1 MSAATFAYLKDV
13 RPYTTQWR
21 VQVKVLHSWRQY
33 TSNTGETQE
42 LVLSDVEG
50 KKIHATMKKE
60 LVSKYASRLPVGH
73 WIFIEI
79 FALNYASGQF
89 RPTSHL
95 YKMTFTNGTHVFP
108 CDHVSDSS
116 YMSLASFKRIQ
127 NGDLNPYMLV
137 DVIGQIVMIG
147 ELLTLEA
154 NNKPTSKIEFEMRDE
169 TDERIGVTLWGSFA
183 ETVYRGSQDAGGRPV
198 VCLLRFVKIKS
209 YKGVKTLSNSFDASQ
224 VFVNPPFPEIAAFVQ
239 SLPSDGAMCIFRE
252 RVPKF
257 EIVIA
262 NQDDTSL
269 DHPRKTIVDLLNSVE
284 IGKARLMCTI
294 YAIDT
299 DLAWYYISCRSCNK
313 KVTHIHH
320 GVNGVNNKGKKLRFW
335 CDTCKSV
342 VTNVVAR
349 FMLYAKVMDNTGEA
363 KLLLFD
369 SVCVEI
375 IGESAPSVLN
385 GSVDEIDDPDNIPDA
400 VRNLIGRT
408 FLFLVC
414 VEKENIWD
422 GKEIYKVSKVLQKD
436 GLLLEEQLLE
446 DSQEVVN
453 PASIV
458 SGDQGNFCDAT
469 IPIGYYMWNFQP
481 GLKEGLW
488 YYMSDFQPAVPSEYQ
503 VRFGTMPLQIKCIK
517 QTTMW
522 PVRSRSF
529 SNFFDFVTPDAV
541 RNPHPDDL
549 TYVTDAMGVISAVST
564 IGRFP
569 FVCHP
574 GEIDYE
580 ARYLCF
586 NIVNN
591 VGDIIK
597 CVAVGKWC
605 EFFVNTWSR
614 RISSVD
620 FNYDKIVAVL
630 RFWRISSYCENN
642 VLMSESCCSR
652 LYIDPIFYELD
663 IPIYLRSFEDTS
675 SDEEDVMMERLR
687 RTNRCD
693 GHLWMCYDKSMPK
706 GKGPAMFRLQGG
718 NYHQIGGLKPA
729 AGDYAKY
736 SQLYIVDTETEVKDR
751 ASVIGK
757 GKNQSLP
764 LGKKKLNK
772 ELIEAIIKML
782 NESNPYVK
790 KFRSARERFQSN
802 DDEPF
807 HMHII
812 ADRQGVDGRQY
823 IMPTAGEVAA
833 LIPGDFIPDMPV
845 RDIILEKSSNGRL
858 KRISQIQI
866 SYLALQYPLIFCY
879 GEDGYRPAMNTVE
892 FQKRGL
898 PHAHILLF
906 MDVNS
911 KLPTADDIDKII
923 SAEIPDKEK
932 EPELYEVIKI
942 SMIHG
947 PCGSANSNSPCMV
960 DGQCSK
966 LYPKNIKRSLRYVVL
981 YNKKL
986 SLRYNAHINV
996 EWCNQNG
1003 SIKYLNKYIN
1013 KGPNRVTVIVEPI
1026 NQATTGETATGAT
1039 ATGATATGATA
1050 TGDTATP
1057 AQDPDSNEKKK
1068 DEIKDWFDC
1077 RYVSASEAVWRIFKF
1092 PIQHRST
1099 PVLKLS
1105 FHVERKQPVY
1115 FDPKA
1120 QIEDVLER
1128 ISNEDSQFMAWL
1140 TLNRKDE
1147 LEIMESVHE
1156 SVYMRKYQP
1165 ILLGMERISSL
1176 RRDLEAGLW
1185 VYIDGLI
1192 ELGQHSFAPGL
1203 RNFFAM
1209 MLLSMSLARPEH
1221 VWSET
1226 WHLLSEDILAKKKE
1240 EYNNPEL
1247 TLTEAEIK
1255 NYTLQEIE
1263 KIMLFNG
1270 GTLEDFEHFPKPTR
1284 EGIDNSNRLIIDE
1297 LRYNIESNLEEQ
1309 HAEWRDKLTP
1319 EQRGVYNEITGAV
1332 FNGLGGVF
1340 FVYGSGGTGKPF
1352 SWKTLSAAIRSRGLI
1367 CLNVASSGIA
1377 YLLLEGRR
1385 TAHSRFSI
1393 PLNPD
1398 EFSVCK
1404 IKAKSDL
1411 ADLIKEASLII
1422 WDEVPMMSKF
1432 CLAALDKSF
1441 CDIIKHA
1448 ENKVFGGKV
1457 VVFGGDFRQVL
1468 PVINGAG
1475 GAEIVMS
1482 SLNSSYLWDHC
1493 KVLKLTKN
1501 MRLLNNSLS
1510 AQEAKEIQEFSDW
1523 LLAVGDGRT
1532 NEPNDGEVVIDI
1544 PEDLLIT
1551 EADNPIEAITR
1562 EIYGDPTKLHEIR
1575 DPKFFQRR
1583 AILAPKNDDVNTINQ
1598 YMLEYLDSPE
1608 RIYLS
1613 ADSIDLSDSD
1623 ALNNPVI
1630 TPDFL
1635 NSIKVSGLPNHA
1647 LRLKIGAPVML
1658 LRNLDPKGG
1667 LCNGTRLQI
1676 TQLCNQIVEARVITG
1691 DRIGDIVFV
1700 PLLNITPSDT
1710 KLSFKMRRRQF
1721 PISVAFAMT
1730 INKSQ
1735 GQSLERVGLYLPK
1748 PVFSHGQLYVA
1759 LSRVTSK
1766 KDMADND
1773 ASPSQREEQDVAKRF
1788 RKRGLANEDLLE
1800 RLFSGAHIGVE
1811 DGWSV
1816 GNGRDVYRPQHTYDT
1831 RGQFD
1836 MNTTYVGE
1844 DSYVPLSTPPDEQ
1857 NQNNQSTQGTI
1868 NPPYDERS
1876 HSEQRGKR
1884 KRGASNIDNQS
1895 DLSKAF
1901 RERSDAIKL
1910 AAAEMSSALT
1920 SDVTMAAR
1928 RMHQISEI
1936 EFGSTFYWD
1945 ANKLLSNDEIVQ
1957 LFWQMVEDGDEDD
1970 SKLIDEY
1977 RITNMVKQPLCAHPN
1992 RGRQF
1997 VEELIH
2003 GHPDQCH
2010 FLLRMRPRVFLDLCE
2025 TIEKKYNMRSSQNV
2039 SVRESVAIF
2048 LYICGHNATQRSI
2061 MRMFGH
2067 SQETICRKF
2076 HEVLNAMELMAIDTF
2091 KPDPTNLT
2099 QVHPKLQSDRRYW
2112 PYFKGFVGAMDG
2124 THVPAMVSGRDQQRY
2139 WNRKSVCSMNILA
2152 VSNFDMLFTY
2162 IYVGIPG
2169 SAHDAKVLS
2178 LAMEGDP
2185 NFPHPPTGK
2194 YYLVDSG
2201 YALCRGYLGPYR
2213 QTRYHQNQF
2222 QNQAPPSNY
2231 KEKFNR
2237 RHSSLRCVIER
2248 TFGVWKGK
2256 WRIMQDR
2263 ARYDIVTTRKLVV
2276 ATMALH
2282 NFVRKSSIPDPDFD
2296 VDWMQNGD
2304 LHPTLDDEDEIVEQD
2319 VTGSRQYME
2328 GFRDEIAM
2336 SLWNTSRAICNEVST
2351 KVTKR
2356 EPRLSPRSADH
2367 HVYLSTTEGNNIL
2380 YEEDRWFSFTEFRVL
2395 ENSDRVRLTNHPFRM
2410 SIFGTTVVLPADPPS
2425 VEPCDSFTPFRS
2437 IIDGTVDE
2445 SVLIDLIGVL
2455 SDVGELVNV
2464 GTNPSDL
2471 TGFKLSFRI
2480 RGPCGNVIVGLV
2492 SGRSAM
2498 EFRKHYDLCVSKH
2511 LVCIMRLWKVYR
2523 YFDGPKNVRIVN
2535 KGLISEVLP
2544 YPDVPEAVEF
2554 CTMSGQKIHAVINK
2568 EYEDRRTSKI
2578 VEGNWISIT
2587 NFDLVTVTGAFRPVP
2602 HRFKIVWNSG
2612 TTIKDIRPLCSGDF
2626 FSFVAFED
2634 IKSCSLDPTLC
2645 VDLIGRVVRVGNGRE
2660 SGPPASDWNELFLE
2674 LENEEGERLQCRLP
2688 NEYSN
2693 AFFNEWRN
2701 CLDSIVICVMR
2712 FARLEVTRDFWRA
2725 TTVYTCTRILL
2736 NYRCVEVTRMRDV
2749 FYDRGEADD

>member
-1 MSAATFAYLKDV
+1 MASATFAYLKDV

-33 TSNTGETQE
+33 TSNTGETLE
-42 LVLSDVEG
+42 LVLSDIEG
-50 KKIHATMKKE
+50 KKIHATVKKE
-60 LVSKYASRLPVGH
+60 LVSRYVSSLHVGH
-73 WIFIEI
+73 WVFIEI

-95 YKMTFTNGTHVFP
+95 YKMTFTNGTHVIP
-108 CDHVSDSS
+108 CDPLSDSS
-116 YMSLASFKRIQ
+116 YLSLASFKRIQ
-127 NGDLNPYMLV
+127 NGDLNPYILV

-154 NNKPTSKIEFEMRDE
+154 NNKPTSKIEFEMRNE

-183 ETVYRGSQDAGGRPV
+183 ETVYRGSQNAGGRPV

-209 YKGVKTLSNSFDASQ
+209 FKGVKTLSNSFDASQ
-224 VFVNPPFPEIAAFVQ
+224 VFVNPAIPEIAVFLQ

-257 EIVIA
+257 EIVVA

-299 DLAWYYISCRSCNK
+299 DWAWYYISCRACNK

-320 GVNGVNNKGKKLRFW
+320 GVNGVNNKGKKPRFW

-342 VTNVVAR
+342 ITNVVAR

-369 SVCVEI
+369 SVCSEI

-400 VRNLIGRT
+400 VRNLFGRT

-446 DSQEVVN
+446 DSQELVN

-458 SGDQGNFCDAT
+458 SGDQVPLMLEMSQETSDSVTPSSKRVYADNPGSSDHASSSKKLCIESIDFGDQDSIPKDQDANVKDIAPKVALVIKDDAIKSDPKTSNEFSNGGVGTLEVKKEGKCVKEWRVYVKIMRIWHHNPLLTGDLTTMILADEKGNFCDAI
-469 IPIGYYMWNFQP
+469 IPRANYMWNFRP
-481 GLKEGLW
+481 ALKEGLW
-488 YYMSDFQPAVPSEYQ
+488 YYMSDFQPVLPCKYQ
-503 VRFGTMPLQIKCIK
+503 ARFATMPLQIRCIRE
-517 QTTMW
+517 TTIW
-522 PVRSRSF
+522 PVRSRGF
-529 SNFFDFVTPDAV
+529 SNFFDFVTPDV
-541 RNPHPDDL
+541 LRNPHPDDG
-549 TYVTDAMGVISAVST
+549 TYVTDAMGVITAVST

-569 FVCHP
+569 FVCRP
-574 GEIDYE
+574 GETDYE
-580 ARYLCF
+580 ARYVCF
-586 NIVNN
+586 KIANN
-591 VGDIIK
+591 VGETIK
-597 CVAVGKWC
+597 CVAIGKWC
-605 EFFVNTWSR
+605 EFFVNAWMR
-614 RISSVD
+614 RISSIHY
-620 FNYDKIVAVL
+620 NYDKVVAVL
-630 RFWRISSYCENN
+630 RFWRISSYCGNN

-663 IPIYLRSFEDTS
+663 IPSYLRSFEDTS
-675 SDEEDVMMERLR
+675 SDEEDVMMEMPDYPLLDFNSSPTPAKRSRFNQTPTSQSQITETTGSKPHYPLLDLNSSPKTDKTVHFGQTPTSQSQITQASGSKPNYPLLDLNSSPKPPKRSRVIQTPTPHSQITQATVFNTNSSVPLKSAFSRVFRDITNLPCRNDETSKTPTSQQQSLYPKQTQQPLGTALPTSWLGQPSGCTPVPQENNCHIRNLQDAFANASFPPTDKGKGKEPLVPSLTDCSTDDESIEHINYIGMNDSESDGTQDYSVSSTEDEVEEGYSAHVQEPSIEQIFNSPQQVIDLSSSAVESTVEFTAPTRCVSRKSGERKAVTQNINLPKKMGRPKLALPIKRVAAKAKKAGYLDHGDPTYKCKYCGALMWFDERINKRNSSKDPTFTLCCGQGSVKLPFLKESPELIKKLLKGKDAISRNFRENLR
-687 RTNRCD
+687 IYNMLFAMTSL
-693 GHLWMCYDKSMPK
+693 GGKVDKSMPK

-718 NYHQIGGLKPA
+718 NYHQIGGLKPGP
-729 AGDYAKY
+729 GDYAKY
-736 SQLYIVDTETEVKDR
+736 SQLYIVDTETEVDER
-751 ASVIGK
+751 ATVIGK
-757 GKNQSLP
+757 GKNLKSTSW
-764 LGKKKLNK
+764 KKKLNK

-807 HMHII
+807 HMRIV

-823 IMPTAGEVAA
+823 SMPTAGEVAA

-858 KRISQIQI
+858 KRISQIHI

-879 GEDGYRPAMNTVE
+879 GEDGYRPGIEKCYKSSNNKKKKCISMRQWYAFRIQDRENECHTLLESKRLFQQFLCDAYTTIESNRLSYIKFNQSKLRCENFNSIKEAANSGTKDMAEEGNQILIPASFTGGPRYMIQSYYDAMAICKRYGFPDLFITFTCNPKWPEITRYCEARGLTADDRPDIVARIFKMKLDSLMKDLTERKMLGKTVASMYTVE

-932 EPELYEVIKI
+932 EPELYEVIKN

-947 PCGSANSNSPCMV
+947 PCGSANPNSPCMV

-966 LYPKNIKRSLRYVVL
+966 LYPKKHQEITKVGSDGYPVYRRRLTEDYIEKGDVKCDNRYVVP

-1003 SIKYLNKYIN
+1003 SIKYLFKYIN
-1013 KGPNRVTVIVEPI
+1013 KGPDMVTVIVEPI
-1026 NQATTGETATGAT
+1026 NQPKTGETSTGS
-1039 ATGATATGATA
+1039 TA
-1050 TGDTATP
+1050 TGDTATT
-1057 AQDPDSNEKKK
+1057 AQEPDSNEKKK

-1105 FHVERKQPVY
+1105 FHVEGKQSVY
-1115 FDPKA
+1115 FDPKS
-1120 QIEDVLER
+1120 QIADVLDR
-1128 ISNEDSQFMAWL
+1128 VSNEDSQFMAWL
-1140 TLNRKDE
+1140 TLNRKNAVGKNGKRARELLYAEIPAYFTWDGKNKQFKKRSRGWALGRINYVPRKMEDE
-1147 LEIMESVHE
+1147 YYLRVLLNIVRGPQSYDDIKTYQGV
-1156 SVYMRKYQP
+1156 VYPSYKEACFARG
-1165 ILLGMERISSL
+1165 IL
-1176 RRDLEAGLW
+1176 DDDQ

-1192 ELGQHSFAPGL
+1192 ELGQHSFAPVL

-1226 WHLLSEDILAKKKE
+1226 WHLLAEDILAMKKA

-1247 TLTEAEIK
+1247 TLTEAQIK

-1270 GTLEDFEHFPKPTR
+1270 GTLEAFEHFPKPTR
-1284 EGIDNSNRLIIDE
+1284 EGIDNSNRLIVDE
-1297 LRYNIESNLEEQ
+1297 LRYNIESNLVEQ

-1340 FVYGSGGTGKPF
+1340 FVYGSGGTGKTF
-1352 SWKTLSAAIRSRGLI
+1352 IWKTLAAAIRSRGLI

-1377 YLLLEGRR
+1377 SLLLEGGR

-1422 WDEVPMMSKF
+1422 WDEAPMMSKF
-1432 CLAALDKSF
+1432 CFEALDKSF

-1468 PVINGAG
+1468 PVITNAG
-1475 GAEIVMS
+1475 RAEIVMS

-1523 LLAVGDGRT
+1523 LLAVGDGRI

-1575 DPKFFQRR
+1575 DPKFFQMR

-1598 YMLEYLDSPE
+1598 YMLEHLDSPE

-1613 ADSIDLSDSD
+1613 ADSIDPSDSD
-1623 ALNNPVI
+1623 ALTNPVI

-1658 LRNLDPKGG
+1658 LRNIDPKGG

-1691 DRIGDIVFV
+1691 DRIGDIVFI
-1700 PLLNITPSDT
+1700 PLINITPSDT
-1710 KLSFKMRRRQF
+1710 KLPFKMRRRQF
-1721 PISVAFAMT
+1721 PLSVAFAMT

-1766 KDMADND
+1766 K
-1773 ASPSQREEQDVAKRF
+1773 
-1788 RKRGLANEDLLE
+1788 GLRILILNKE
-1800 RLFSGAHIGVE
+1800 
-1811 DGWSV
+1811 
-1816 GNGRDVYRPQHTYDT
+1816 
-1831 RGQFD
+1831 
-1836 MNTTYVGE
+1836 
-1844 DSYVPLSTPPDEQ
+1844 
-1857 NQNNQSTQGTI
+1857 
-1868 NPPYDERS
+1868 
-1876 HSEQRGKR
+1876 GK
-1884 KRGASNIDNQS
+1884 
-1895 DLSKAF
+1895 
-1901 RERSDAIKL
+1901 
-1910 AAAEMSSALT
+1910 
-1920 SDVTMAAR
+1920 
-1928 RMHQISEI
+1928 
-1936 EFGSTFYWD
+1936 
-1945 ANKLLSNDEIVQ
+1945 
-1957 LFWQMVEDGDEDD
+1957 
-1970 SKLIDEY
+1970 
-1977 RITNMVKQPLCAHPN
+1977 
-1992 RGRQF
+1992 
-1997 VEELIH
+1997 
-2003 GHPDQCH
+2003 
-2010 FLLRMRPRVFLDLCE
+2010 
-2025 TIEKKYNMRSSQNV
+2025 IEKKTTNV
-2039 SVRESVAIF
+2039 VF
-2048 LYICGHNATQRSI
+2048 
-2061 MRMFGH
+2061 
-2067 SQETICRKF
+2067 K
-2076 HEVLNAMELMAIDTF
+2076 EV
-2091 KPDPTNLT
+2091 
-2099 QVHPKLQSDRRYW
+2099 
-2112 PYFKGFVGAMDG
+2112 
-2124 THVPAMVSGRDQQRY
+2124 
-2139 WNRKSVCSMNILA
+2139 
-2152 VSNFDMLFTY
+2152 
-2162 IYVGIPG
+2162 
-2169 SAHDAKVLS
+2169 
-2178 LAMEGDP
+2178 
-2185 NFPHPPTGK
+2185 
-2194 YYLVDSG
+2194 
-2201 YALCRGYLGPYR
+2201 
-2213 QTRYHQNQF
+2213 F
-2222 QNQAPPSNY
+2222 QN
-2231 KEKFNR
+2231 
-2237 RHSSLRCVIER
+2237 
-2248 TFGVWKGK
+2248 
-2256 WRIMQDR
+2256 
-2263 ARYDIVTTRKLVV
+2263 
-2276 ATMALH
+2276 
-2282 NFVRKSSIPDPDFD
+2282 
-2296 VDWMQNGD
+2296 
-2304 LHPTLDDEDEIVEQD
+2304 
-2319 VTGSRQYME
+2319 
-2328 GFRDEIAM
+2328 
-2336 SLWNTSRAICNEVST
+2336 
-2351 KVTKR
+2351 
-2356 EPRLSPRSADH
+2356 
-2367 HVYLSTTEGNNIL
+2367 
-2380 YEEDRWFSFTEFRVL
+2380 
-2395 ENSDRVRLTNHPFRM
+2395 
-2410 SIFGTTVVLPADPPS
+2410 
-2425 VEPCDSFTPFRS
+2425 
-2437 IIDGTVDE
+2437 
-2445 SVLIDLIGVL
+2445 
-2455 SDVGELVNV
+2455 
-2464 GTNPSDL
+2464 
-2471 TGFKLSFRI
+2471 
-2480 RGPCGNVIVGLV
+2480 
-2492 SGRSAM
+2492 
-2498 EFRKHYDLCVSKH
+2498 
-2511 LVCIMRLWKVYR
+2511 
-2523 YFDGPKNVRIVN
+2523 
-2535 KGLISEVLP
+2535 
-2544 YPDVPEAVEF
+2544 
-2554 CTMSGQKIHAVINK
+2554 IN
-2568 EYEDRRTSKI
+2568 
-2578 VEGNWISIT
+2578 
-2587 NFDLVTVTGAFRPVP
+2587 
-2602 HRFKIVWNSG
+2602 
-2612 TTIKDIRPLCSGDF
+2612 
-2626 FSFVAFED
+2626 
-2634 IKSCSLDPTLC
+2634 
-2645 VDLIGRVVRVGNGRE
+2645 
-2660 SGPPASDWNELFLE
+2660 
-2674 LENEEGERLQCRLP
+2674 
-2688 NEYSN
+2688 
-2693 AFFNEWRN
+2693 
-2701 CLDSIVICVMR
+2701 
-2712 FARLEVTRDFWRA
+2712 
-2725 TTVYTCTRILL
+2725 
-2736 NYRCVEVTRMRDV
+2736 
-2749 FYDRGEADD
+2749 